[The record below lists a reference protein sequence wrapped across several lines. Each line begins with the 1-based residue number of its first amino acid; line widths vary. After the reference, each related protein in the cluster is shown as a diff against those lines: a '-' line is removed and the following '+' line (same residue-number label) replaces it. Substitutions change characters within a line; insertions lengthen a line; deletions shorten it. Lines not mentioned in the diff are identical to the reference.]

1 MELGAEGGRKGH
13 FLSEMKLLSH
23 SVHSLRERTAAAVAA
38 EDADRPAGMVEP
50 ADPLNLMSLSL
61 SPSVPLSSL
70 SPRSLF
76 FRLPRETLESGN
88 KSGRV
93 ISSLLSLSPLFTS
106 HHVMPMAVNEREGG
120 AKTAAK
126 PSPSQKLV
134 GDFSSFCVDAAAA
147 AAFEPFFSPSHRI

>member
-1 MELGAEGGRKGH
+1 MELRAEGGREGH

-23 SVHSLRERTAAAVAA
+23 SVHSLRERTAVAA

-61 SPSVPLSSL
+61 RPSPYLLCPLPSSSASLEKLLKVGINPGELYHLSS
-70 SPRSLF
+70 
-76 FRLPRETLESGN
+76 
-88 KSGRV
+88 
-93 ISSLLSLSPLFTS
+93 LSLSPLFTS

>member
-1 MELGAEGGRKGH
+1 MELRAEGGRKGH

-23 SVHSLRERTAAAVAA
+23 SVHSLRERTAVAA

-61 SPSVPLSSL
+61 SLRPSPYLLCPLAPSSSASLEKLLKVGINPGELYHL
-70 SPRSLF
+70 S
-76 FRLPRETLESGN
+76 
-88 KSGRV
+88 
-93 ISSLLSLSPLFTS
+93 SLSPLFTS

-147 AAFEPFFSPSHRI
+147 AAFELFFSPSHRI

>member
-23 SVHSLRERTAAAVAA
+23 SVHSLRERTAVAA

-61 SPSVPLSSL
+61 RPPIFFVPS
-70 SPRSLF
+70 RSLF
-76 FRLPRETLESGN
+76 FCLPRETLESGN

-93 ISSLLSLSPLFTS
+93 ISSLSPLFTS

-147 AAFEPFFSPSHRI
+147 AAFELFFSPSHRI